1 MPDTAPN
8 EPKPIVPEVVSPKG
22 TPAPA
27 QEFDLLAFWIQYRKL
42 IIRVTVLL
50 IIIVGVWG
58 TIEFLKARKENQSKE
73 SLASATT
80 ADQLRKVIADWP
92 GTPAGGSAHLLLA
105 DKLREDGKFDD
116 AVKVLKDF
124 SAQYPDHPLASN
136 AVVSLGITYECA
148 GKKDDA
154 LATYRQMSSSYP
166 NHSLTPMALI
176 GQARILM
183 AQGKRDEAQKI
194 ADDLKAKYGNSV
206 FTRIS
211 GAELIDDLKN
221 PSGNVFGGTP
231 RPADIKPA
239 EPLRTPPSPNG
250 QGLPPELLRKLNM
263 PPGVQVVPGGGAPA
277 PRITIPAPVAP
288 APGPSTPAPSTPAPT
303 PNPGA
308 TVPAAPAPAAPKAT
322 EPAPAPAPAPAPTP
336 KDQAPAP
343 APANPATPAPAP
355 APTAPAPAAPGGSQV
370 PK

>member
-50 IIIVGVWG
+50 LIIVGVWG

-73 SLASATT
+73 SLATATT

-105 DKLREDGKFDD
+105 SKLREDGKFDD

-148 GKKDDA
+148 GKKDEA
-154 LATYRQMSSSYP
+154 LAAYRQMATSYP
-166 NHSLTPMALI
+166 SHSLTPMALI

-221 PSGNVFGGTP
+221 PSGNVFGGNA
-231 RPADIKPA
+231 RPAEIKVA
-239 EPLRTPPSPNG
+239 EPLPAPPSGNG
-250 QGLPPELLRKLNM
+250 MQGLPPELLRKLNM

-288 APGPSTPAPSTPAPT
+288 APGPSI
-303 PNPGA
+303 
-308 TVPAAPAPAAPKAT
+308 
-322 EPAPAPAPAPAPTP
+322 PAPAPAPAPAPNPRATAPSAPAPAAPKTTEPAPATPAPAPVPAP

-343 APANPATPAPAP
+343 APASPATPAPAP
-355 APTAPAPAAPGGSQV
+355 AAPSAPGGDQAS
-370 PK
+370 K